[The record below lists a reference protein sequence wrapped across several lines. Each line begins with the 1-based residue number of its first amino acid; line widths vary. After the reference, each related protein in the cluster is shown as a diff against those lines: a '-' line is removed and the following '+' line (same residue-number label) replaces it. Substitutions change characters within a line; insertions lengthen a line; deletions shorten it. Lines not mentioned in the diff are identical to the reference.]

1 MDKSQ
6 TPNLACPKICTF
18 LFFLL
23 TLTFMIFS
31 NGSHFAYFCVG
42 SLFFDLFITIFIYS
56 GIDQRNFKDYINSM
70 AFLWLKAGSAT
81 IVGLV
86 LSGDFSEEGEKYF
99 TFLIVL
105 IFSFWFEVVLLCSK
119 CKKIKVLFEDKSDNQ
134 IPIENVNNQPLVS

>member
-6 TPNLACPKICTF
+6 TPNLACPKIFTF

-31 NGSHFAYFCVG
+31 NGSQFAYFCVG

-56 GIDQRNFKDYINSM
+56 GIDQRNFKDYANSM
-70 AFLWLKAGSAT
+70 GFLWFKAGSAT

-86 LSGDFSEEGEKYF
+86 LSKYFYKEGEQYF
-99 TFLIVL
+99 AFLIVL
-105 IFSFWFEVVLLCSK
+105 IFSFWFEVVILCSK
-119 CKKIKVLFEDKSDNQ
+119 CNKIKVLFEDKSDNQ